1 MNQDDNPLKNE
12 IEFYKKRIAELEQE
26 IRNLKESKITTTSP
40 RTIFGLAN
48 IVIQTD
54 SNFNITYINSA
65 AENHIMKSRNEM
77 TGKHISTI
85 NAPGLN
91 PNKLL
96 EYLTNAVKFQRP
108 YEIETRYIH
117 PQSKKEHF
125 IKITATALKDGAQIM
140 VEDISKLKM
149 IEQSFKKYVSP
160 KVIDQITSQGVDV
173 FKPRKYELSVLFADL
188 RGFTSMSSHLEPEK
202 VKEIIDEFLSSMI
215 KTVIDSDAMVDKIV
229 GDEVMALFGAPVPY
243 EDHAI
248 RAVNCAINMQREHK
262 RLLDKWSREN
272 KPQPKVGI
280 GINSGIMVVGNIGSE
295 QLTNYTVLGH
305 NVNLASRLCAAAP
318 GGYIILSEY
327 TFNIV
332 KESLQKNPQA
342 IQGRVKFKQGDII
355 EAKGIPQPVQSIM
368 VEILD

>member
-1 MNQDDNPLKNE
+1 MDENSFQDQIKLYQN
-12 IEFYKKRIAELEQE
+12 RIAELEQE
-26 IRNLKESKITTTSP
+26 IRNLKENKVSVTGP
-40 RTIFGLAN
+40 RTIFGLTN

-54 SNFNITYINSA
+54 TNFNITYMNSA
-65 AENHIMKSRNEM
+65 AENHIMKSRLEM
-77 TGKHISTI
+77 TGKHISSV

-91 PNKLL
+91 PERLV

-117 PQSKKEHF
+117 PKSGKEHF

-188 RGFTSMSSHLEPEK
+188 RGFTSMSSHLEPEQ
-202 VKEIIDEFLSSMI
+202 VKEIIDEFLSAMI

-243 EDHAI
+243 EDHAL
-248 RAVNCAINMQREHK
+248 RAVNCAINMQRAHSKLIE
-262 RLLDKWSREN
+262 KWGREN

-327 TFNIV
+327 SFELV
-332 KESLQKNPQA
+332 KKSLQNNPGA
-342 IQGRVKFKQGDII
+342 IQGRVKFKQGDIV
-355 EAKGIPQPVQSIM
+355 EAKGIPQPVQTIII
-368 VEILD
+368 EIVD